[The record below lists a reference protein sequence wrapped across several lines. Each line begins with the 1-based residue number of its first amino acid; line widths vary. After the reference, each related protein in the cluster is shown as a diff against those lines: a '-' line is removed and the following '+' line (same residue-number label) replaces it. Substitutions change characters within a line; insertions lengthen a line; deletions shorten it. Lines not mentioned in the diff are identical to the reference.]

1 MSRPKDLG
9 LEHTWRTRSRV
20 EGESRSAAKRCGSM
34 KADPAG
40 IGPEATTEGAS
51 VSSDRP
57 KQTGINRLRCRRTE
71 ARKTAPRPSLMKLF
85 KLLSQG

>member
-34 KADPAG
+34 KADPAAR
-40 IGPEATTEGAS
+40 GPEATPQGAS
-51 VSSDRP
+51 VSSDRSAQNDS
-57 KQTGINRLRCRRTE
+57 KASGELVGRDEC
-71 ARKTAPRPSLMKLF
+71 
-85 KLLSQG
+85 

>member
-51 VSSDRP
+51 VSSDRSA
-57 KQTGINRLRCRRTE
+57 LEETE
-71 ARKTAPRPSLMKLF
+71 VTRWAEKL
-85 KLLSQG
+85 

>member
-51 VSSDRP
+51 VSSDEWHKLKP
-57 KQTGINRLRCRRTE
+57 TALAGLRGGCLL
-71 ARKTAPRPSLMKLF
+71 ARSAESVVT
-85 KLLSQG
+85 

>member
-34 KADPAG
+34 KADPAW

-57 KQTGINRLRCRRTE
+57 KQPRTYRIRCTRTD
-71 ARKTAPRPSLMKLF
+71 ARTTIPRHD
-85 KLLSQG
+85 

>member
-57 KQTGINRLRCRRTE
+57 KQTGINRLRFSRTD
-71 ARKTAPRPSLMKLF
+71 ARKTIPRHD
-85 KLLSQG
+85 